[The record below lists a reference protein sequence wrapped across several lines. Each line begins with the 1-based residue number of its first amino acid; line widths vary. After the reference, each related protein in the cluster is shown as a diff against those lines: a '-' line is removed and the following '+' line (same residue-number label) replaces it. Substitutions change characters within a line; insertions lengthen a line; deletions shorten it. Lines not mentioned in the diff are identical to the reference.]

1 MNQIMPIPLEIPGGQ
16 GLAQY
21 IQAVNA
27 APVLSAEEERELAIR
42 YRNDDDLEAARQL
55 VLSQLRH
62 VVRVARGFMG
72 YGLPMADLIQEGN
85 IGLMKAVKRF
95 DPTREVRLVS
105 FAVHWIR
112 AEIYD
117 FVLRNWRIVKVA
129 TTKAQRKLFFNLRK
143 SRTRLGWMK
152 EDEIEALAEKLDVN
166 PATVREMESRM
177 NSNDV
182 AFDLLASDDSEEK
195 NIAPAQFLA
204 DSRNEPGRLIDQI
217 DQENS
222 QREQLQTAIETLD
235 DRSKDIVMR
244 RWLDEEGK
252 PTLHELADEYGI
264 SAERIR
270 QIEKRAL
277 EKMKDVM
284 VSDN

>member
-1 MNQIMPIPLEIPGGQ
+1 MNQIMPIPLEIPAGQ

-27 APVLSAEEERELAIR
+27 APLLSAEEERELALR
-42 YRNDDDLEAARQL
+42 YRDENDLDAARQL

-72 YGLPMADLIQEGN
+72 YGLPLSDLIQEGN

-95 DPTREVRLVS
+95 DPMRDVRLVS
-105 FAVHWIR
+105 FAVHWVR
-112 AEIYD
+112 AEIFD
-117 FVLRNWRIVKVA
+117 FDLKNWRIVKVA

-143 SRTRLGWMK
+143 SRKRLGWMR
-152 EDEIEALAEKLDVN
+152 EDEIEALAEKLDVSLAN
-166 PATVREMESRM
+166 VREMESRM
-177 NSNDV
+177 NGNDI
-182 AFDLLASDDSEEK
+182 AFDLSDSDDSDEK
-195 NIAPAQFLA
+195 TVAPVQFLA
-204 DSRNEPGRLIDQI
+204 DVSNEPSRLVDKT
-217 DQENS
+217 DYDNS
-222 QREQLQTAIETLD
+222 QSEQLNTAIQTLD

-244 RWLDEEGK
+244 RWLDEDQK

-277 EKMKDVM
+277 EKMKEVM
-284 VSDN
+284 VQA